1 MNLIDIVLGVILAI
15 AFYIGF
21 KKGLFVALASLIALI
36 AGIIGAIYFSDY
48 AAGMI
53 SERFEWSPLTINIVA
68 FAVTFLGIVFTISLM
83 GKILTKIADF
93 AMLGFA
99 NKLFGGIFNVLKYA
113 LIISVIFVLVESTG
127 RYQILTE
134 EDREQSVLF
143 GPVRDIAP
151 TLLPNLIRQSERL
164 TEDLFEEEPLDI
176 DQRI

>member
-21 KKGLFVALASLIALI
+21 KKGFFVALASLIALI

-83 GKILTKIADF
+83 GKGT
-93 AMLGFA
+93 
-99 NKLFGGIFNVLKYA
+99 
-113 LIISVIFVLVESTG
+113 
-127 RYQILTE
+127 YQNRRFCHVRLC
-134 EDREQSVLF
+134 EQ
-143 GPVRDIAP
+143 
-151 TLLPNLIRQSERL
+151 TLWRHL
-164 TEDLFEEEPLDI
+164 
-176 DQRI
+176 